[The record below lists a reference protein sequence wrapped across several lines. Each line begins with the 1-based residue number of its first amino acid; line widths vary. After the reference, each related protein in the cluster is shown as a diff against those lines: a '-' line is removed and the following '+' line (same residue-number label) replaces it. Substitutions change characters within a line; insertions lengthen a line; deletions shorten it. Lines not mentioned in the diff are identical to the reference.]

1 MGETKRRLE
10 AVSGSTNALSD
21 LTAAPEKPAEKP
33 SASKQR
39 EFADPKNSDR
49 RGLLGFVE
57 TVLRRFKIL
66 SHLALILPV
75 YGLGC
80 IVIGAAVAPA
90 LALYEFLSGFAVGQ
104 MIFLKYFILGSSVVA
119 SYLTYGFSLILLT
132 PLINIL
138 LRTRLKPWRGPY
150 YSLEAVRWYVH
161 NGATYIVRFTFLE
174 FITPTPFNILFYRMM
189 GMTVGRGTTI
199 NTTWISDPSLIHLGN
214 KVTIGGSVTLIGHYG
229 QGGYLVL
236 APTRIGNGVTI
247 GLKATIMGD
256 VIIGDGAKVLP
267 NSVVMPKTVI
277 PPGEVW
283 GGVPARKLDT

>member
-1 MGETKRRLE
+1 MGETKRRFE
-10 AVSGSTNALSD
+10 PVSDTIATPKGHST
-21 LTAAPEKPAEKP
+21 PAR
-33 SASKQR
+33 R
-39 EFADPKNSDR
+39 EFVDPKNSDR
-49 RGLLGFVE
+49 RGILGLIE

-66 SHLALILPV
+66 SHLALIFPV

-90 LALYEFLSGFAVGQ
+90 LALYELLSGFAAGQ
-104 MIFLKYFILGSSVVA
+104 SIFLKYFILGSSAVA
-119 SYLTYGFSLILLT
+119 SYLVYGFSLLFLT
-132 PLINIL
+132 PLVNIL
-138 LRTRLKPWRGPY
+138 LRTSLRPWRGPY

-174 FITPTPFNILFYRMM
+174 FVTPTPFNILFYRMM
-189 GMTVGRGTTI
+189 GMTIGRGTTI
-199 NTTWISDPSLIHLGN
+199 NTTWISDPSLIHLGD

-256 VIIGDGAKVLP
+256 VTIGDGAKILP
-267 NSVVMPKTVI
+267 NSVVMPKSVV
-277 PPGEVW
+277 PAGEVW
-283 GGVPARKLDT
+283 GGVPARRLEA

>member
-10 AVSGSTNALSD
+10 PVGA
-21 LTAAPEKPAEKP
+21 P
-33 SASKQR
+33 SATTESSSSSRRR
-39 EFADPKNSDR
+39 EFLDPIDSDR
-49 RGLLGFVE
+49 RGLLGIVE

-75 YGLGC
+75 YALGC

-90 LALYEFLSGFAVGQ
+90 LALYELLSGFAAGQ
-104 MIFLKYFILGSSVVA
+104 PIFLKYFILGSSAVA
-119 SYLTYGFSLILLT
+119 SYLVYGFSLLFLT
-132 PLINIL
+132 PLVNFL
-138 LRTRLKPWRGPY
+138 LRTRLKAWRGPY

-174 FITPTPFNILFYRMM
+174 FVTPTPFNILFYRMM
-189 GMTVGRGTTI
+189 GMTIGRGTTI
-199 NTTWISDPSLIHLGN
+199 NTTWISDPSLIQIGK

-256 VIIGDGAKVLP
+256 VTIGDGAKVLP

-277 PPGEVW
+277 PADEVW
-283 GGVPARKLDT
+283 GGVPARKLGT